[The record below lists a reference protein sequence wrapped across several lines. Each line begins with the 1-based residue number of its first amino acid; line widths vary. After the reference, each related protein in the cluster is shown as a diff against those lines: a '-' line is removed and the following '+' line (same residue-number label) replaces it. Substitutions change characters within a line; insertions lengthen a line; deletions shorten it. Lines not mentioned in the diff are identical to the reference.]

1 MISQKEKLVFGT
13 IYILFAVV
21 LCVCGVLNMIS
32 GSFGLAVFVLGV
44 SAFDIFHAVESFRSW
59 FRYREAMKAWKPVA
73 DEDED
78 ENFED
83 IYDDLDED
91 INGEE

>member
-13 IYILFAVV
+13 FYTLFAIILVA
-21 LCVCGVLNMIS
+21 CGIIHLIS

-44 SAFDIFHAVESFRSW
+44 GAFDIFHAVESFRSW
-59 FRYREAMKAWKPVA
+59 FRYREIMKTWKPII

-78 ENFED
+78 ETFED
-83 IYDDLDED
+83 IYDDLDGD

>member
-13 IYILFAVV
+13 FYILFAVA
-21 LCVCGVLNMIS
+21 LGICGILNMLS

-44 SAFDIFHAVESFRSW
+44 GAFDIFQAVESFRSW
-59 FRYREAMKAWKPVA
+59 FRYREAMKAWKPV
-73 DEDED
+73 DDENEDET
-78 ENFED
+78 FED

-91 INGEE
+91 INDEE